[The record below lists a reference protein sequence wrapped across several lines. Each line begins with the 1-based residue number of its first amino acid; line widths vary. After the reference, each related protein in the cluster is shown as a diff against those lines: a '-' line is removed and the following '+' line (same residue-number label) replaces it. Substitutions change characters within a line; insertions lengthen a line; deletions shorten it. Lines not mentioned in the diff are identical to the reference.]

1 MKVCIYGA
9 GSLGTV
15 LGAYVAKSGEEIDLV
30 NRNKAHV
37 AALKENG
44 ATITGTANFNVKVNA
59 MLPEEMKEKYDII
72 FLMTKQLNNKEV
84 VKMLTNFLADDGV
97 ICTMQNGLPEH
108 SVSEIIGE
116 DRTYGCAIG
125 WGAQMTA
132 PGVSELTSEP
142 DALVFALGAL
152 NKKAQEDKHFKEIVR
167 ILSIMGKVEVEDNFI
182 GVRWSKLLVNSA
194 FSGMSA
200 VLGCNFG
207 EVADNKKSRLCAQR
221 IIKEIIDSTARAV
234 FILNRFRAKTS

>member
-37 AALKENG
+37 AALKEHG

-152 NKKAQEDKHFKEIVR
+152 NKKRRKTSISRKSSVYCPLWVR
-167 ILSIMGKVEVEDNFI
+167 
-182 GVRWSKLLVNSA
+182 
-194 FSGMSA
+194 
-200 VLGCNFG
+200 
-207 EVADNKKSRLCAQR
+207 SRL
-221 IIKEIIDSTARAV
+221 
-234 FILNRFRAKTS
+234 KTIS

>member
-116 DRTYGCAIG
+116 DRTYG
-125 WGAQMTA
+125 
-132 PGVSELTSEP
+132 
-142 DALVFALGAL
+142 
-152 NKKAQEDKHFKEIVR
+152 
-167 ILSIMGKVEVEDNFI
+167 
-182 GVRWSKLLVNSA
+182 
-194 FSGMSA
+194 
-200 VLGCNFG
+200 
-207 EVADNKKSRLCAQR
+207 
-221 IIKEIIDSTARAV
+221 
-234 FILNRFRAKTS
+234 

>member
-37 AALKENG
+37 AALKEHG

-84 VKMLTNFLADDGV
+84 VKIFGGRRRNMYDAKRSSGTQRVRNNRRRQDVRVCNRLGRAN
-97 ICTMQNGLPEH
+97 
-108 SVSEIIGE
+108 
-116 DRTYGCAIG
+116 DRSRRQRTHVG
-125 WGAQMTA
+125 T
-132 PGVSELTSEP
+132 
-142 DALVFALGAL
+142 
-152 NKKAQEDKHFKEIVR
+152 R
-167 ILSIMGKVEVEDNFI
+167 
-182 GVRWSKLLVNSA
+182 R
-194 FSGMSA
+194 
-200 VLGCNFG
+200 FG
-207 EVADNKKSRLCAQR
+207 
-221 IIKEIIDSTARAV
+221 
-234 FILNRFRAKTS
+234 FRARRTQ

>member
-59 MLPEEMKEKYDII
+59 MLPGEMKEKYDII

-125 WGAQMTA
+125 WGAANSRRNPTLWFSRSA
-132 PGVSELTSEP
+132 RSI
-142 DALVFALGAL
+142 
-152 NKKAQEDKHFKEIVR
+152 KKR
-167 ILSIMGKVEVEDNFI
+167 
-182 GVRWSKLLVNSA
+182 R
-194 FSGMSA
+194 
-200 VLGCNFG
+200 
-207 EVADNKKSRLCAQR
+207 
-221 IIKEIIDSTARAV
+221 
-234 FILNRFRAKTS
+234 KTSISRKSSVYCPLWVRLRLKTIS